1 MHVIHLRKPWSIL
14 MDHDQWTRS
23 VDVPD
28 LDQVRAEIRASRRTY
43 FRSFNATPGLLAS
56 HVKMRITEWSGD
68 LEEVSLNQ
76 HSIEFYPSENREVV
90 VDVTQFLQT
99 RNELRIAL
107 LNLEGVSPQLTGE
120 VFLEVEDVG

>member
-1 MHVIHLRKPWSIL
+1 M
-14 MDHDQWTRS
+14 
-23 VDVPD
+23 
-28 LDQVRAEIRASRRTY
+28 
-43 FRSFNATPGLLAS
+43 NAKCSNKTGNHFS
-56 HVKMRITEWSGD
+56 
-68 LEEVSLNQ
+68 
-76 HSIEFYPSENREVV
+76 SIEFYPSENREVV

>member
-14 MDHDQWTRS
+14 MDHEQWTRS

-56 HVKMRITEWSGD
+56 RVKIRITEWSGD

-90 VDVTQFLQT
+90 VDVTHFLQT
-99 RNELRIAL
+99 RNELRIAM
-107 LNLEGVSPQLTGE
+107 LNREGVSPQLTGE